1 MICYALLPSVT
12 LKYLELLMITTST
25 DPKNKA
31 NGKRFQAFALSAIV
45 VAVALGYFGLYKP
58 KQEQEIGAARLREVN
73 KALDLFYQD
82 CKSFPKADAGLTSL
96 IEKPE
101 DCKDWQG
108 PYLERGLLNDAWGRP
123 YIYAR
128 EEEYYSLKT
137 LGADGEPGGDGANQ
151 DLPE

>member
-1 MICYALLPSVT
+1 MT
-12 LKYLELLMITTST
+12 ITSSQ

-31 NGKRFQAFALSAIV
+31 NGKRFQYFALTAIV
-45 VAVALGYFGLYKP
+45 IAIALGYFGLYKP
-58 KQEQEIGAARLREVN
+58 RQEQEIGVTRLREVN

-82 CKSFPKADAGLTSL
+82 CKSFPKAEIGLQAL
-96 IEKPE
+96 VEKQE
-101 DCKDWQG
+101 DCKNWQG
-108 PYLERGLLNDAWGRP
+108 PYLDRELLKDAWGRP
-123 YIYAR
+123 YLYAR